1 METLTQPSRSRAA
14 LRSVFVFLISSVI
27 ALAGT
32 WALAAVA
39 DAHRWCCVHSWALAH
54 GTGLVVL
61 LLFGLLGF
69 HLVSIVGVRLGLLSA
84 SSRFGWLAHAAYIGG
99 ALATLFLTQQFMWL
113 GLLAGVSSLVLR
125 LRGHVV
131 PRFGLAVVGLVV
143 SVLASAQWLYMVVL
157 FSNFKHVG

>member
-1 METLTQPSRSRAA
+1 METPTQPFRSKGA
-14 LRSVFVFLISSVI
+14 LRSVFVFLISSVL

-32 WALAAVA
+32 WTLAALA
-39 DAHRWCCVHSWALAH
+39 DARGWCCVHSWALAH

-84 SSRFGWLAHAAYIGG
+84 PPGFGSLAHAAYLGG
-99 ALATLFLTQQFMWL
+99 ALATLFFTEHFVWL
-113 GLLAGVSSLVLR
+113 GLAASISALVLR

-143 SVLASAQWLYMVVL
+143 SLLAGVQWLYMLVL
-157 FSNFKHVG
+157 FSHLKHGG